1 MNKSGLAIFSSAT
14 TFRLGHVLGMSHV
27 WGSSNM
33 QGALVPARAPF
44 HNTITTIGKYGQ
56 SQLGKRAV
64 TFFFLL
70 QQMDSP

>member
-1 MNKSGLAIFSSAT
+1 
-14 TFRLGHVLGMSHV
+14 
-27 WGSSNM
+27 M